1 MYFANFPVIP
11 YDSVGQG
18 NYKYVTNLL
27 RRVGLRT
34 KVKTNVL
41 LFDTY
46 DIRSGETPEEIAHKL
61 YGDPQLHWVILMVND
76 ITDRYHQWPK
86 PYIQHLSYLNDKYPT
101 LSEQNALHHYEIT
114 QTSGDTTVKI
124 NIGKDNTDF
133 PSATAIT
140 NLEWEDDLQE
150 KQRLEQ
156 KEEQQESAPTLSNIS
171 VTDKEKQEEGEPMS
185 EDKKRLTI

>member
-61 YGDPQLHWVILMVND
+61 YKDSKLHWIVLMMND
-76 ITDRYHQWPK
+76 ITDRYHQWPLNQNQF
-86 PYIQHLSYLNDKYPT
+86 IAHINDKYDNIDAT
-101 LSEQNALHHYEIT
+101 HHYEIS
-114 QTSGDTTVKI
+114 QTSGDTTIKI
-124 NIGKDNTDF
+124 DIGTDNSDH
-133 PSATAIT
+133 SGATAIT
-140 NLEWEDDLQE
+140 NYEYEESRQDELR
-150 KQRLEQ
+150 KIRLLDPAYIDAFVDEF
-156 KEEQQESAPTLSNIS
+156 
-171 VTDKEKQEEGEPMS
+171 
-185 EDKKRLTI
+185 KRLMKESIL